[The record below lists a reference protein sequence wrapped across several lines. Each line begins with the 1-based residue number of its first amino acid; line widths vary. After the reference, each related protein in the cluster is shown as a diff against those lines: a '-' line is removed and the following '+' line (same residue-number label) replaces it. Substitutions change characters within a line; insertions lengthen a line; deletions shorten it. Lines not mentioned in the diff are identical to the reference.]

1 MGMGTVIPLAKRRKR
16 KERRGGLLLSSESP
30 SPFQLEKVFV
40 SLDIK
45 TGCFEISSPGDPS
58 RLAIRGGE
66 GGQQQ
71 SEGRNRREVKNV
83 SLGFFWGGRLL
94 KRSDDD
100 CGRDAKIP
108 ASVLSE

>member
-83 SLGFFWGGRLL
+83 SLGFFFWGGASFEKERRRLWA
-94 KRSDDD
+94 
-100 CGRDAKIP
+100 GREN
-108 ASVLSE
+108 SCFGFE